1 MNIERKINS
10 STSPAIAAMQCYAQP
25 SIQLFNCDNLEIMKM
40 LTDESVD
47 VILTDPPYLYLKNQK
62 LERPF
67 DEQLFFSECKRLL
80 TKKGFIVMFGRG
92 ESFYRWNTILADLGF
107 IFKEEVIWNKS
118 YCTSPLMALSR
129 VHETVSIF
137 TKDKGTIN
145 KVKVPY
151 LEMKSNDLDSVIGD
165 VKRMRSILKNTKS
178 LDSVLEF
185 LENNHVPTDS
195 DNVISTS
202 ISSIIKTQ
210 NRCAS
215 VLSGIKN
222 GMNEKSIIRTDFE
235 KPNNPRN
242 GVTAEPYKPTVDRD
256 CNVMQSINVGMNEK
270 TIINTYDYNSTD
282 RVHNYKNN
290 VVASPKL
297 KNGDRCVYVVSN
309 IIDGQN
315 EKSIIKQ
322 VRDHY
327 SAIHPTQKPVRLLER
342 LLALVIPGDKNK
354 EDIIVFDPFG
364 GSFSTMEAVYNMG
377 MEGISCEIDKEY
389 FDLGKERIEKLPPHQ
404 TALFD

>member
-25 SIQLFNCDNLEIMKM
+25 SIQLFNCDNLELMDKM
-40 LTDESVD
+40 GDESVD

-62 LERPF
+62 LEREF

-80 TKKGFIVMFGRG
+80 TKNGFIVMFGRG
-92 ESFYRWNTILADLGF
+92 TSFYRWNTILADLGF
-107 IFKEEVIWNKS
+107 EFKEEIVWDKLYS
-118 YCTSPLMALSR
+118 TSPLMRLSR
-129 VHETVSIF
+129 IHETISIF
-137 TKDKGTIN
+137 TKGKGTIN

-151 LEMKSNDLDSVIGD
+151 LEMKSHDLDSVIQDINRIKGA
-165 VKRMRSILKNTKS
+165 LNNTKS
-178 LDSVLEF
+178 LDAVLAF
-185 LENNHVPTDS
+185 LESNNVPTNS
-195 DNVISTS
+195 DNVLSTTV
-202 ISSIIKTQ
+202 SSIIKTQ
-210 NRCAS
+210 DRCAS

-222 GMNEKSIIRTDFE
+222 GMNEKSIIRTD
-235 KPNNPRN
+235 RY
-242 GVTAEPYKPTVDRD
+242 V
-256 CNVMQSINVGMNEK
+256 
-270 TIINTYDYNSTD
+270 
-282 RVHNYKNN
+282 YKNN
-290 VVASPKL
+290 SVVGL
-297 KNGDRCVYVVSN
+297 KDITKPDRAVSVVQSIDNGMT
-309 IIDGQN
+309 
-315 EKSIIKQ
+315 EKTIIKQ

-342 LLALVIPGDKNK
+342 LLALVVPK
-354 EDIIVFDPFG
+354 EKEPSDIIVFDPFG